1 MPDFDVIV
9 IGAGPAGE
17 VLAGRTAAAGLST
30 AIVEERLV
38 GGECGFYACMPS
50 KALLHP
56 GEILDEVRRVPG
68 AREAA
73 DGQLAVQAVLDNRDS
88 IISGLDDSAQ
98 VPWLEDNGISL
109 YRGHGRVAG
118 DKRVLVGDEELLA
131 KVAVVIAIGSQPT
144 LPDVEGLSQA
154 RPWTNREAT
163 TSKVVPGRLLIV
175 GGGVVGAE
183 MAQAYTSL
191 GAKVTLLA
199 RGTQL
204 LAKEE
209 PWAAEQVA
217 ARLREQGAEIVAEAE
232 IAKVERAGDAGEVTV
247 QLHDGRSF
255 AGDELL
261 VAVGR
266 HIDSD
271 KLGLDTIGLRPGE
284 HGYLAVDEH
293 LQVPGHDW
301 LWVVGDANGRALLTH
316 MAKHQ
321 ARVAADRIAG
331 KSDAA
336 LWEVA
341 DGAGAPRV
349 TFTEPQVAAVGLT
362 EQAARDRG
370 IDVQIVSAGT
380 SANAGGTFWG
390 AKSQGTSQLVID
402 RRRRIVVGATF
413 TGSEVQDMLQ
423 AATFAVV
430 GELTLEQLWHGIAP
444 FPTRSEVWL
453 NLLDATGL
461 GRGCQR

>member
-9 IGAGPAGE
+9 IGAGPDGE
-17 VLAGRTAAAGLST
+17 VLAGRTAAAGLSS

-38 GGECGFYACMPS
+38 GGGCGFYACMPS

-73 DGQLAVQAVLDNRDS
+73 GGQLAVQAVFDHRDS
-88 IISGLDDSAQ
+88 IISDLDDSNQ
-98 VPWLEDNGISL
+98 VPWLKDNDISV
-109 YRGHGRVAG
+109 YRGHGRIAG
-118 DKRVLVGDEELLA
+118 EKRVAVGDNTLVA
-131 KVAVVIAIGSQPT
+131 KLAVVIAIGSEPT

-154 RPWTNREAT
+154 NPWTNREAT

-199 RGTQL
+199 RGAQL
-204 LAKEE
+204 LDKEE
-209 PWAAEQVA
+209 PWAAEQVT
-217 ARLREQGAEIVAEAE
+217 ARLREQGAEIVPNVEV
-232 IAKVERAGDAGEVTV
+232 AKVKRPSGGEVTV

-255 AGDELL
+255 TGDELL
-261 VAVGR
+261 IAVGR
-266 HIDSD
+266 YIDSD
-271 KLGLDTIGLRPGE
+271 KLGLDTIGLQPGK
-284 HGYLAVDEH
+284 HGYLPVDEH
-293 LQVPGHDW
+293 LRVPGHDW

-321 ARVAADRIAG
+321 ARVTADRICG

-336 LWEVA
+336 LWDRG

-349 TFTEPQVAAVGLT
+349 TFTQPQVAAVGLT
-362 EQAARDRG
+362 QQTAHDAG
-370 IDVQIVSAGT
+370 IDVQIVSVGT
-380 SANAGGTFWG
+380 SANAGGSFWG
-390 AKSQGTSQLVID
+390 AGAEGTSQLVID
-402 RRRRIVVGATF
+402 KHRRIVVGATF

-430 GELTLEQLWHGIAP
+430 GELTLEQLRHGIAP

-453 NLLDATGL
+453 NLLEAAGL
-461 GRGCQR
+461 

>member
-1 MPDFDVIV
+1 MPEFDVVV

-17 VLAGRTAAAGLST
+17 VLAGRTAGAGLST
-30 AIVEERLV
+30 AIVEARLV
-38 GGECGFYACMPS
+38 GGECAYYACMPS

-56 GEILDEVRRVPG
+56 GQILDEVGRVPG

-73 DGQLAVQAVLDNRDS
+73 GGRLAVQAVLDNRDA
-88 IISGLDDSAQ
+88 IISDLDDASQ
-98 VPWLEDNGISL
+98 VPWLEDNGIAL
-109 YRGHGRVAG
+109 FRGRGRVAG
-118 DKRVLVGDEELLA
+118 ERRVVVGDVELRA
-131 KVAVVIAIGSQPT
+131 KVAVVIAVGSNPT
-144 LPDVEGLSQA
+144 LPAIDGLSEA
-154 RPWTNREAT
+154 NPWTNREAT

-183 MAQAYTSL
+183 MAQAYISL
-191 GAKVTLLA
+191 GAEVTVIH

-204 LAKEE
+204 LGKEE

-217 ARLREQGAEIVAEAE
+217 ARLREQGAEVLLEAE
-232 IAKVERAGDAGEVTV
+232 VMNVDRPGGTGDVTV
-247 QLHDGRSF
+247 HLQDGRSF
-255 AGDELL
+255 TGDELL
-261 VAVGR
+261 VAAGR

-271 KLGLDTIGLRPGE
+271 QLGLDTIGVKPGRR
-284 HGYLAVDEH
+284 GYLAVDGH
-293 LQVPGHDW
+293 LRVPGHDW
-301 LWVVGDANGRALLTH
+301 LWVIGDANGRALLTH

-321 ARVAADRIAG
+321 ARVVADRITG

-336 LWEVA
+336 LWDRA

-362 EQAARDRG
+362 AQTARDAG
-370 IDVQIVSAGT
+370 IDVQIVSVGT

-390 AKSQGTSQLVID
+390 AGSAGTSQLVID
-402 RRRRIVVGATF
+402 KHRQVVVGATF
-413 TGSEVQDMLQ
+413 TGSEVQDLLQ

-453 NLLDATGL
+453 HLLEAAGL
-461 GRGCQR
+461 

>member
-1 MPDFDVIV
+1 MPEFDIIV

-56 GEILDEVRRVPG
+56 GEILDETRRVPG

-73 DGQLAVQAVLDNRDS
+73 GGQLAVQAVLDHRDS
-88 IISGLDDSAQ
+88 IISNLDDSNQ
-98 VPWLEDNGISL
+98 VPWLKDNDISL
-109 YRGHGRVAG
+109 YRGHGRIAG
-118 DKRVLVGDEELLA
+118 EKRVAVGDNTLA
-131 KVAVVIAIGSQPT
+131 AKLAVVIAMGSQPT
-144 LPDVEGLSQA
+144 LPEIEGLSQA
-154 RPWTNREAT
+154 NPWTNREAT
-163 TSKVVPGRLLIV
+163 TSKTVPGRLLII

-209 PWAAEQVA
+209 PWAAEQVT
-217 ARLREQGAEIVAEAE
+217 ARLREQGAEIVPNVEV
-232 IAKVERAGDAGEVTV
+232 AKVKRPCGGGEVTV

-255 AGDELL
+255 IGDELL
-261 VAVGR
+261 IAIGR

-271 KLGLDTIGLRPGE
+271 KLGLDTIGLQPGR
-284 HGYLAVDEH
+284 HGYLPVDEH
-293 LQVPGHDW
+293 LRVPGHDW

-321 ARVAADRIAG
+321 ARVTADRICG
-331 KSDAA
+331 NSDAA
-336 LWEVA
+336 LWDRG

-349 TFTEPQVAAVGLT
+349 TFTQPQVAAVGLT
-362 EQAARDRG
+362 EQAAHDAG
-370 IDVQIVSAGT
+370 IDVQIVSVGT
-380 SANAGGTFWG
+380 SANAGGSFWG
-390 AKSQGTSQLVID
+390 AGADGTSQLVID
-402 RRRRIVVGATF
+402 KRRRIVVGATF

-430 GELTLEQLWHGIAP
+430 GELTLEQLRHGIAP
-444 FPTRSEVWL
+444 FPTRSEIWL
-453 NLLDATGL
+453 NLLEAAGL
-461 GRGCQR
+461 

>member
-1 MPDFDVIV
+1 
-9 IGAGPAGE
+9 
-17 VLAGRTAAAGLST
+17 
-30 AIVEERLV
+30 VEERLV
-38 GGECGFYACMPS
+38 GGECDFYACMPS
-50 KALLHP
+50 KALLNP

-118 DKRVLVGDEELLA
+118 DKRVVVGDEELRA

-232 IAKVERAGDAGEVTV
+232 IAKVEPAGGAGEVTV
-247 QLHDGRSF
+247 QLQDGRSF

-266 HIDSD
+266 HIDSGQ
-271 KLGLDTIGLRPGE
+271 LGLDTIGLRPGA

-321 ARVAADRIAG
+321 ARVAAGSRASPTPRSG
-331 KSDAA
+331 RSPTA
-336 LWEVA
+336 L
-341 DGAGAPRV
+341 
-349 TFTEPQVAAVGLT
+349 
-362 EQAARDRG
+362 ARR
-370 IDVQIVSAGT
+370 
-380 SANAGGTFWG
+380 
-390 AKSQGTSQLVID
+390 
-402 RRRRIVVGATF
+402 
-413 TGSEVQDMLQ
+413 E
-423 AATFAVV
+423 
-430 GELTLEQLWHGIAP
+430 
-444 FPTRSEVWL
+444 
-453 NLLDATGL
+453 
-461 GRGCQR
+461 

>member
-1 MPDFDVIV
+1 VPDFDVIV

-17 VLAGRTAAAGLST
+17 VLAVRTAAGGLST
-30 AIVEERLV
+30 AIVEKRLV

-56 GEILDEVRRVPG
+56 GEVLDEIRHVAG

-73 DGQLAVQAVLDNRDS
+73 GGQLAAPAVLDNRDS
-88 IISGLDDSAQ
+88 IISDLDDSSQ
-98 VPWLEDNGISL
+98 VSWLEDNDISL
-109 YRGHGRVAG
+109 FRGHGRIAG
-118 DKRVLVGDEELLA
+118 EKRVVVGDEELLA
-131 KVAVVIAIGSQPT
+131 RIAVVIAIGSEPT
-144 LPDVEGLSQA
+144 LPDVEGLSHA
-154 RPWTNREAT
+154 NPWTNREAT
-163 TSKVVPGRLLIV
+163 TSKIVPGRLLII

-191 GAKVTLLA
+191 GAKVTVFQ

-217 ARLREQGAEIVAEAE
+217 ARLREQGTEIVSNAEV
-232 IAKVERAGDAGEVTV
+232 AKVERRGGTGDVTV
-247 QLHDGRSF
+247 RLQDGRSF
-255 AGDELL
+255 TGDELL
-261 VAVGR
+261 VAAGR

-271 KLGLDTIGLRPGE
+271 GLGLDTIGIEPGR

-301 LWVVGDANGRALLTH
+301 LWVLGDANGRALLTH

-321 ARVAADRIAG
+321 ARVAADRITG
-331 KSDAA
+331 KSNAA
-336 LWEVA
+336 LWDRA

-362 EQAARDRG
+362 EQTARDAG
-370 IDVQIVSAGT
+370 IDVQIVSVGT

-390 AKSQGTSQLVID
+390 AESEGNSQLVID
-402 RRRRIVVGATF
+402 KHRRVVVGATF
-413 TGSEVQDMLQ
+413 TGSGVQDMLQ

-453 NLLDATGL
+453 NLLETTGL
-461 GRGCQR
+461 

>member
-17 VLAGRTAAAGLST
+17 VLAGRTATAGLST
-30 AIVEERLV
+30 AIVEKRLI

-56 GEILDEVRRVPG
+56 GEILDEARRVPG
-68 AREAA
+68 VREATV
-73 DGQLAVQAVLDNRDS
+73 GQLAVQAVLDHRDA
-88 IISGLDDSAQ
+88 IISDLDDSAQ
-98 VPWLEDNGISL
+98 LPWLDDNDISL
-109 YRGHGRVAG
+109 YRGHGHIAGKQRVVVG
-118 DKRVLVGDEELLA
+118 NDELVA
-131 KVAVVIAIGSQPT
+131 KVAVVIAIGSEPT
-144 LPDVEGLSQA
+144 LPTVEGLSQA
-154 RPWTNREAT
+154 NPWTNRQAT
-163 TSKVVPGRLLIV
+163 TSKVVPRRLLIL

-191 GAKVTLLA
+191 GAKVTLLE

-209 PWAAEQVA
+209 PWAAEQVT
-217 ARLREQGAEIVAEAE
+217 ARLREQGAEIVANVQVT
-232 IAKVERAGDAGEVTV
+232 KVDRSGGAGEVTV
-247 QLHDGRSF
+247 ALHDGRSF
-255 AGDELL
+255 TGDELL

-271 KLGLDTIGLRPGE
+271 QLGLDTIGVEAGE
-284 HGYLAVDEH
+284 HGYLPVDEH
-293 LQVPGHDW
+293 LRVPGHDW

-321 ARVAADRIAG
+321 ARVTADRICG
-331 KSDAA
+331 NSEAA
-336 LWEVA
+336 LWDRG

-349 TFTEPQVAAVGLT
+349 TFTDPQVAAVGLT
-362 EQAARDRG
+362 QQTAHDAG
-370 IDVQIVSAGT
+370 IDVQIVSVGT
-380 SANAGGTFWG
+380 SANAGGSFWG
-390 AKSQGTSQLVID
+390 AGAEGTSQLVID
-402 RRRRIVVGATF
+402 KHRQIVVGATF

-430 GELTLEQLWHGIAP
+430 GELTLEQLRHGIAP
-444 FPTRSEVWL
+444 FPTRSEIWL
-453 NLLDATGL
+453 NLLEAAGP
-461 GRGCQR
+461 

>member
-1 MPDFDVIV
+1 VPDFDVIV

-17 VLAGRTAAAGLST
+17 VLAGRTAAGGLST
-30 AIVEERLV
+30 AIVEKRLV

-56 GEILDEVRRVPG
+56 GEVLDEIRHVAG

-73 DGQLAVQAVLDNRDS
+73 GGQLAVQAVLDNRDS
-88 IISGLDDSAQ
+88 IISDLDDPGQ
-98 VPWLEDNGISL
+98 VSWLEDNDISL
-109 YRGHGRVAG
+109 FRGHGRIAG
-118 DKRVLVGDEELLA
+118 EKRVVVGDEELLA
-131 KVAVVIAIGSQPT
+131 RIAVVIAIGSEPT
-144 LPDVEGLSQA
+144 LPDVEGLSHA
-154 RPWTNREAT
+154 NPWTNREAT
-163 TSKVVPGRLLIV
+163 TSKIVPGRLLII

-191 GAKVTLLA
+191 GAKVTVFQ

-217 ARLREQGAEIVAEAE
+217 ARLREQGTEIVSNAEV
-232 IAKVERAGDAGEVTV
+232 AKVERPGGTGDVTV
-247 QLHDGRSF
+247 RLQDGRSF
-255 AGDELL
+255 TGDELL
-261 VAVGR
+261 VAAGR

-271 KLGLDTIGLRPGE
+271 GLGLDTIGIEPGR

-301 LWVVGDANGRALLTH
+301 LWVLGDANGRALLTH

-321 ARVAADRIAG
+321 ARVAADRITG
-331 KSDAA
+331 KSNAA
-336 LWEVA
+336 LWDRA

-362 EQAARDRG
+362 EQTARDAG
-370 IDVQIVSAGT
+370 IDVQIVSVGT

-390 AKSQGTSQLVID
+390 AESEGNSQLVID
-402 RRRRIVVGATF
+402 KHRRVVVGATF
-413 TGSEVQDMLQ
+413 TGSGVQDMLQ

-453 NLLDATGL
+453 NLLETTGL
-461 GRGCQR
+461 

>member
-56 GEILDEVRRVPG
+56 GEILDETRRVPG

-73 DGQLAVQAVLDNRDS
+73 TDQLAIQAVLDHRDS
-88 IISGLDDSAQ
+88 IISNLDDSNQ
-98 VPWLEDNGISL
+98 VRWLEDNDISL
-109 YRGHGRVAG
+109 YRGHGRIAG
-118 DKRVLVGDEELLA
+118 EKRVAVGDEELLA
-131 KVAVVIAIGSQPT
+131 TVAVVIAIGSQPT
-144 LPDVEGLSQA
+144 LPEIEGLLKA
-154 RPWTNREAT
+154 NPWTNREAT

-191 GAKVTLLA
+191 GAKVTLLEG
-199 RGTQL
+199 GTRL

-217 ARLREQGAEIVAEAE
+217 ARLREQGVEIVAQAE
-232 IAKVERAGDAGEVTV
+232 IAKVERSGGTGEVTL
-247 QLHDGRSF
+247 QLQDGRSF
-255 AGDELL
+255 TGDELL
-261 VAVGR
+261 VAIGR
-266 HIDSD
+266 HIDTEQ
-271 KLGLDTIGLRPGE
+271 LGLDTIGLQPGK

-293 LQVPGHDW
+293 LRVPGHDW

-321 ARVAADRIAG
+321 ARVAADQITG
-331 KSDAA
+331 KYDAA

-362 EQAARDRG
+362 EQTARDRG
-370 IDVQIVSAGT
+370 IDVQTVSVGT
-380 SANAGGTFWG
+380 SANAGGSFWG
-390 AKSQGTSQLVID
+390 AGAEGTSQLVID
-402 RRRRIVVGATF
+402 RRRRVVVGATF
-413 TGSEVQDMLQ
+413 TGSEVQDMLH

-430 GELTLEQLWHGIAP
+430 GELTLEQLRHGIAL
-444 FPTRSEVWL
+444 FPTRSEIWL
-453 NLLDATGL
+453 NLLEAAG
-461 GRGCQR
+461 

>member
-1 MPDFDVIV
+1 
-9 IGAGPAGE
+9 
-17 VLAGRTAAAGLST
+17 
-30 AIVEERLV
+30 
-38 GGECGFYACMPS
+38 MPS

-56 GEILDEVRRVPG
+56 GEILDEIRHVPG

-73 DGQLAVQAVLDNRDS
+73 DGRLAVQAVLDNRDS
-88 IISGLDDSAQ
+88 IISDLDDSSQ
-98 VPWLEDNGISL
+98 VSWLEDNDISL
-109 YRGHGRVAG
+109 FRGHGRIAG
-118 DKRVLVGDEELLA
+118 EKRVVVGDEELLA
-131 KVAVVIAIGSQPT
+131 RIAVVIAIGSEPT
-144 LPDVEGLSQA
+144 LPDVEGLSHA
-154 RPWTNREAT
+154 NPWTNREAT
-163 TSKVVPGRLLIV
+163 TSKIVPGRLLII

-191 GAKVTLLA
+191 GAKVTVFQ

-217 ARLREQGAEIVAEAE
+217 ARLREQGTEIVSNAEV
-232 IAKVERAGDAGEVTV
+232 AKVERRGGTGDVTV
-247 QLHDGRSF
+247 RLQDGRSF
-255 AGDELL
+255 TGDELL
-261 VAVGR
+261 VAAGR

-271 KLGLDTIGLRPGE
+271 GLGLDTIGIEPGR

-301 LWVVGDANGRALLTH
+301 LWVLGDANGRALLTH

-321 ARVAADRIAG
+321 ARVAADRITG
-331 KSDAA
+331 KSNAA
-336 LWEVA
+336 LWDRA

-362 EQAARDRG
+362 EQTARDAG
-370 IDVQIVSAGT
+370 IDVQIVSVGT

-390 AKSQGTSQLVID
+390 AESEGNSQLVID
-402 RRRRIVVGATF
+402 KHRRVVVGATF
-413 TGSEVQDMLQ
+413 TGSGVQDMLQ

-453 NLLDATGL
+453 NLLETTGL
-461 GRGCQR
+461 

>member
-9 IGAGPAGE
+9 IGGGPAGE
-17 VLAGRTAAAGLST
+17 VLAGRTAAAGLPT
-30 AIVEERLV
+30 AIVERRLV

-56 GEILDEVRRVPG
+56 AEVLDEIRHVAG

-73 DGQLAVQAVLDNRDS
+73 GGQLAVQAVLDNRDS
-88 IISGLDDSAQ
+88 IISDLDDSSQ
-98 VPWLEDNGISL
+98 VSWLEDNDISL
-109 YRGHGRVAG
+109 FRGHGRIAG
-118 DKRVLVGDEELLA
+118 EKRVVVGDEELLA
-131 KVAVVIAIGSQPT
+131 RIAVVIAIGSEPT
-144 LPDVEGLSQA
+144 LPDVEGLSHA
-154 RPWTNREAT
+154 NPWTNREAT
-163 TSKVVPGRLLIV
+163 TSKIVPGRLLII

-191 GAKVTLLA
+191 GAKVTVFQ

-217 ARLREQGAEIVAEAE
+217 ARLREQGTEIVSNAEV
-232 IAKVERAGDAGEVTV
+232 AKVERRGGTGDVTV
-247 QLHDGRSF
+247 RLQDGRSF
-255 AGDELL
+255 TGDELL
-261 VAVGR
+261 VAAGR

-271 KLGLDTIGLRPGE
+271 GLGLDTIGIEPGR

-301 LWVVGDANGRALLTH
+301 LWVLGDANGRALLTH

-321 ARVAADRIAG
+321 ARVAADRITG
-331 KSDAA
+331 KSNAA
-336 LWEVA
+336 LWDRA
-341 DGAGAPRV
+341 AGASAPRV
-349 TFTEPQVAAVGLT
+349 TFTEPQVAVGLT
-362 EQAARDRG
+362 EQTARDAG
-370 IDVQIVSAGT
+370 IDVQIVSVGT

-390 AKSQGTSQLVID
+390 AESEGDSQLVID
-402 RRRRIVVGATF
+402 KHRRVVVGATF
-413 TGSEVQDMLQ
+413 TGSGVQDMLQ

-453 NLLDATGL
+453 NLLETTGL
-461 GRGCQR
+461 

>member
-1 MPDFDVIV
+1 MSDFDVIV

-17 VLAGRTAAAGLST
+17 VLAGRTATAGLST

-56 GEILDEVRRVPG
+56 GEALDETRRVPG
-68 AREAA
+68 AREAT
-73 DGQLAVQAVLDNRDS
+73 DGRLDVQAVLDNRDS
-88 IISGLDDSAQ
+88 IISDLDDSNQ
-98 VPWLEDNGISL
+98 VPWLDDNNIAL
-109 YRGHGRVAG
+109 YRGHGRIASE
-118 DKRVLVGDEELLA
+118 KRVTVGDNMLVA
-131 KVAVVIAIGSQPT
+131 KIAVVIAIGSQPT
-144 LPDVEGLSQA
+144 LPDIEGLSEA
-154 RPWTNREAT
+154 DPWTNREAT

-191 GAKVTLLA
+191 GAKVIILH
-199 RGTQL
+199 RGAQL

-217 ARLREQGAEIVAEAE
+217 ARLREQGAEIVPNVEV
-232 IAKVERAGDAGEVTV
+232 AKVKRPGGGEVTV

-255 AGDELL
+255 TGDELL
-261 VAVGR
+261 IAVGR

-271 KLGLDTIGLRPGE
+271 QLGLDTIGVQPGR
-284 HGYLAVDEH
+284 HGYLTVDEH
-293 LQVPGHDW
+293 LRVPGHDW

-321 ARVAADRIAG
+321 ARVTADWICG

-336 LWEVA
+336 LWDRG

-349 TFTEPQVAAVGLT
+349 TFTQPQVAAVGLT
-362 EQAARDRG
+362 QQMAQDAG
-370 IDVQIVSAGT
+370 VDVQIVSVGT
-380 SANAGGTFWG
+380 SANAGGSFWG
-390 AKSQGTSQLVID
+390 AGAAGTCQLVID
-402 RRRRIVVGATF
+402 KQRRIVVGATF

-430 GELTLEQLWHGIAP
+430 GELTLEQLRHGIAP
-444 FPTRSEVWL
+444 FPTRSEIWL
-453 NLLDATGL
+453 NLLEAAG
-461 GRGCQR
+461 

>member
-1 MPDFDVIV
+1 VPDFDVIV

-17 VLAGRTAAAGLST
+17 VLAGRTAAGGLST
-30 AIVEERLV
+30 AIVEKRLV

-56 GEILDEVRRVPG
+56 GEVLDEIRHVAG

-73 DGQLAVQAVLDNRDS
+73 GGQLAVQAVLDNRDS
-88 IISGLDDSAQ
+88 IISDLDDSSQ
-98 VPWLEDNGISL
+98 VSWLEDNDISL
-109 YRGHGRVAG
+109 FRGHGRIAG
-118 DKRVLVGDEELLA
+118 EKRVVVGDEELLA
-131 KVAVVIAIGSQPT
+131 RIAVVIAIGSEPT
-144 LPDVEGLSQA
+144 LPDVEGLSHA
-154 RPWTNREAT
+154 NPWTNREAT
-163 TSKVVPGRLLIV
+163 TSKIVPGRLLII

-191 GAKVTLLA
+191 GAKVTVFQ

-217 ARLREQGAEIVAEAE
+217 ARLREQGTEIVSNAEV
-232 IAKVERAGDAGEVTV
+232 AKVERRGGTGDVTV
-247 QLHDGRSF
+247 RLQDGRSF
-255 AGDELL
+255 TGDELL
-261 VAVGR
+261 VAAGR

-271 KLGLDTIGLRPGE
+271 GLGLETIGIEPGR

-301 LWVVGDANGRALLTH
+301 LWVLGDANGRALLTH

-321 ARVAADRIAG
+321 ARVAADRITG
-331 KSDAA
+331 KSNAA
-336 LWEVA
+336 LWDRA
-341 DGAGAPRV
+341 DGAGAPGV

-362 EQAARDRG
+362 EQTVRDAG
-370 IDVQIVSAGT
+370 IDVQIVSVGT

-390 AKSQGTSQLVID
+390 AESEGNSQLVID
-402 RRRRIVVGATF
+402 KHRRVIVGATF
-413 TGSEVQDMLQ
+413 TGSGVQDMLQ

-453 NLLDATGL
+453 NLLETTGL
-461 GRGCQR
+461 

>member
-1 MPDFDVIV
+1 M
-9 IGAGPAGE
+9 
-17 VLAGRTAAAGLST
+17 
-30 AIVEERLV
+30 
-38 GGECGFYACMPS
+38 
-50 KALLHP
+50 
-56 GEILDEVRRVPG
+56 
-68 AREAA
+68 
-73 DGQLAVQAVLDNRDS
+73 
-88 IISGLDDSAQ
+88 
-98 VPWLEDNGISL
+98 
-109 YRGHGRVAG
+109 
-118 DKRVLVGDEELLA
+118 A
-131 KVAVVIAIGSQPT
+131 KLAVVIAIGSEPT

-154 RPWTNREAT
+154 NPWTNREAT

-209 PWAAEQVA
+209 PWAAEQVT
-217 ARLREQGAEIVAEAE
+217 ARLREQGAEIVPNVEV
-232 IAKVERAGDAGEVTV
+232 AKVKRPSGGGEVTV
-247 QLHDGRSF
+247 QLQDGRSF
-255 AGDELL
+255 TGDELL
-261 VAVGR
+261 IAVGR

-271 KLGLDTIGLRPGE
+271 QLGLDTIGLQPGK
-284 HGYLAVDEH
+284 HGYLPVDEH

-321 ARVAADRIAG
+321 ARVTADRICG
-331 KSDAA
+331 NSDAA
-336 LWEVA
+336 LWDRG

-349 TFTEPQVAAVGLT
+349 TFTQPQVAAVGLT
-362 EQAARDRG
+362 QQTAHDAG
-370 IDVQIVSAGT
+370 IDVQIVSVGT
-380 SANAGGTFWG
+380 SANAGGSFWG
-390 AKSQGTSQLVID
+390 AGAEGTSQLVID
-402 RRRRIVVGATF
+402 KHRRIVVGATF

-430 GELTLEQLWHGIAP
+430 GELTLEQLRHGIAP

-453 NLLDATGL
+453 NLLEAAGL
-461 GRGCQR
+461 

>member
-1 MPDFDVIV
+1 V
-9 IGAGPAGE
+9 PALELIATGTVPSGE
-17 VLAGRTAAAGLST
+17 VLAGRTAAGGLST
-30 AIVEERLV
+30 AIVEKRLV

-56 GEILDEVRRVPG
+56 GEVLDEIRHVAG

-73 DGQLAVQAVLDNRDS
+73 GGQLAVQAVLDNRDS
-88 IISGLDDSAQ
+88 IISDLDDSSQ
-98 VPWLEDNGISL
+98 VSWLEDNDISL
-109 YRGHGRVAG
+109 FRGHGRIAG
-118 DKRVLVGDEELLA
+118 EKRVVVGDEELLA
-131 KVAVVIAIGSQPT
+131 RIAVVIAIGSEPT
-144 LPDVEGLSQA
+144 LPDVEGLSHA
-154 RPWTNREAT
+154 NPWTNREAT
-163 TSKVVPGRLLIV
+163 TSKIVPGRLLII

-191 GAKVTLLA
+191 GAKVTVFQ

-217 ARLREQGAEIVAEAE
+217 ARLREQGTEIVSNAEV
-232 IAKVERAGDAGEVTV
+232 AKVERRGGTGDVTV
-247 QLHDGRSF
+247 RLQDGRSF
-255 AGDELL
+255 TGDELL
-261 VAVGR
+261 VAAGR

-271 KLGLDTIGLRPGE
+271 GLGLDTIGIEPGR

-301 LWVVGDANGRALLTH
+301 LWVLGDANGRALLTH

-321 ARVAADRIAG
+321 ARVAADRITG
-331 KSDAA
+331 KSNAA
-336 LWEVA
+336 LWDRA

-362 EQAARDRG
+362 EQTARDAG
-370 IDVQIVSAGT
+370 IDVQIVSVGT

-390 AKSQGTSQLVID
+390 AESEGNSQLVID
-402 RRRRIVVGATF
+402 KHRRVVVGATF
-413 TGSEVQDMLQ
+413 TGSGVQDMLQ

-453 NLLDATGL
+453 NLLETTGL
-461 GRGCQR
+461 

>member
-56 GEILDEVRRVPG
+56 GEILDETRRVPG
-68 AREAA
+68 AREATVS
-73 DGQLAVQAVLDNRDS
+73 QLAVQAVLDHRDS
-88 IISGLDDSAQ
+88 IISNLDDSNQ
-98 VPWLEDNGISL
+98 VPWLRDNDISL
-109 YRGHGRVAG
+109 YRGHGRIAG
-118 DKRVLVGDEELLA
+118 EKRVAVGDNTLVA
-131 KVAVVIAIGSQPT
+131 KLAVVIAIGSEPT
-144 LPDVEGLSQA
+144 LPDVEGLAQA
-154 RPWTNREAT
+154 NPWTNREAT

-183 MAQAYTSL
+183 MAQAFTSL

-204 LAKEE
+204 LDKEE
-209 PWAAEQVA
+209 PWAAEQVT
-217 ARLREQGAEIVAEAE
+217 ARLREQGAEIVPNVEVAEV
-232 IAKVERAGDAGEVTV
+232 KRPGGGEVTV

-255 AGDELL
+255 TGDELL
-261 VAVGR
+261 IAVGR
-266 HIDSD
+266 YIDSD
-271 KLGLDTIGLRPGE
+271 KLGLDTIGLQPGK
-284 HGYLAVDEH
+284 HGYLPVDEH
-293 LQVPGHDW
+293 LRVPGHDW

-321 ARVAADRIAG
+321 ARVTADRIRG

-336 LWEVA
+336 LWDRG

-349 TFTEPQVAAVGLT
+349 TFTQPQVAAVGLT
-362 EQAARDRG
+362 QQTAHDAG
-370 IDVQIVSAGT
+370 IDVQIVSVGT
-380 SANAGGTFWG
+380 SANAGGSFWG
-390 AKSQGTSQLVID
+390 AGAEGTSQLVID
-402 RRRRIVVGATF
+402 KHRRIVVGATF

-430 GELTLEQLWHGIAP
+430 GELTLEQLRHGIAP
-444 FPTRSEVWL
+444 FPTRSEEWL
-453 NLLDATGL
+453 NLLEAVGL
-461 GRGCQR
+461 

>member
-1 MPDFDVIV
+1 MSEFDVIV

-56 GEILDEVRRVPG
+56 GEVLDEVRHVAG
-68 AREAA
+68 AREAT
-73 DGQLAVQAVLDNRDS
+73 DGRLAVQAVLDNRDAV
-88 IISGLDDSAQ
+88 ISDLDDSAQ

-109 YRGHGRVAG
+109 YRGHGRIAG
-118 DKRVLVGDEELLA
+118 EKRVVVDGEELLA
-131 KVAVVIAIGSQPT
+131 KVAVVIAIGSEPT
-144 LPDVEGLSQA
+144 LPGVEGLSEA
-154 RPWTNREAT
+154 DPWTNREAT
-163 TSKVVPGRLLIV
+163 TSKVVPGRLLIL

-191 GAKVTLLA
+191 GAKVTVLEH
-199 RGTQL
+199 GTQL

-217 ARLREQGAEIVAEAE
+217 ARLREQGAEILLKAHVT
-232 IAKVERAGDAGEVTV
+232 KVDRPGGTGEVTV

-255 AGDELL
+255 TADELL
-261 VAVGR
+261 VASGR

-271 KLGLDTIGLRPGE
+271 NLGLDTIGLTPGKR
-284 HGYLAVDEH
+284 GYLAVDEH

-301 LWVVGDANGRALLTH
+301 LWIVGDANGRALLTH

-321 ARVAADRIAG
+321 ARVTADRIIG

-336 LWEVA
+336 LWDRA

-362 EQAARDRG
+362 AQTARDAG
-370 IDVQIVSAGT
+370 IDVQIVSVGT

-390 AKSQGTSQLVID
+390 AGTEGISQLVID
-402 RRRRIVVGATF
+402 KRRRIVVGATF

-453 NLLDATGL
+453 HLLEATGL
-461 GRGCQR
+461 

>member
-56 GEILDEVRRVPG
+56 GEILDETRRVPG
-68 AREAA
+68 AREATVS
-73 DGQLAVQAVLDNRDS
+73 QLAVQAVLDHRDS
-88 IISGLDDSAQ
+88 IISNLDDSNQ
-98 VPWLEDNGISL
+98 VPWLKDNDISL
-109 YRGHGRVAG
+109 YRGHGRIAG
-118 DKRVLVGDEELLA
+118 EKRVAVGDNTLVA
-131 KVAVVIAIGSQPT
+131 KLAVVIAIGSEPT

-154 RPWTNREAT
+154 NPWTNREAT

-183 MAQAYTSL
+183 MAQAFTSL

-204 LAKEE
+204 LDKEE
-209 PWAAEQVA
+209 PWAAEQVT
-217 ARLREQGAEIVAEAE
+217 ARLREQGAEIVPNVEVAEV
-232 IAKVERAGDAGEVTV
+232 KRPGGGEVTV

-255 AGDELL
+255 TGDELL
-261 VAVGR
+261 IAVGR

-271 KLGLDTIGLRPGE
+271 QLGLDTIGLQPGK
-284 HGYLAVDEH
+284 HGYLPVDEH
-293 LQVPGHDW
+293 LRVPGHDW

-321 ARVAADRIAG
+321 ARVTADRICG

-336 LWEVA
+336 LWDRG

-349 TFTEPQVAAVGLT
+349 TFTQPQVAAVGLT
-362 EQAARDRG
+362 QQTAHDAG
-370 IDVQIVSAGT
+370 IDVQIVSVGT
-380 SANAGGTFWG
+380 SANAGGSFWG
-390 AKSQGTSQLVID
+390 AGAEGTSQLVID
-402 RRRRIVVGATF
+402 KHRRIVVGATF

-430 GELTLEQLWHGIAP
+430 GELTLEQLRHGIAP

-453 NLLDATGL
+453 NLLEAVGL
-461 GRGCQR
+461 

>member
-1 MPDFDVIV
+1 MSDFDVIV

-56 GEILDEVRRVPG
+56 GEVLDEIRHVPG

-73 DGQLAVQAVLDNRDS
+73 RGQLAVQAVLENRDS
-88 IISGLDDSAQ
+88 IISDLDDSSQ
-98 VPWLEDNGISL
+98 VPWLEEHDISL
-109 YRGHGRVAG
+109 YRGRGRIAG
-118 DKRVLVGDEELLA
+118 EMRVRVGDEEISA
-131 KVAVVIAIGSQPT
+131 TVAVVIAIGSEPT
-144 LPDVEGLSQA
+144 LPDVEGLSHA
-154 RPWTNREAT
+154 NPWTNREAT
-163 TSKVVPGRLLIV
+163 TSEIVPGRLLII

-191 GAKVTLLA
+191 GAKVTVFQ

-217 ARLREQGAEIVAEAE
+217 ARLREQGAEIVSDAEV
-232 IAKVERAGDAGEVTV
+232 AKVERAGGTGDVTV
-247 QLHDGRSF
+247 RLQDGRSF
-255 AGDELL
+255 TGDELL
-261 VAVGR
+261 VAAGR
-266 HIDSD
+266 HIDVD
-271 KLGLDTIGLRPGE
+271 GLGLDTIGIEPGR

-321 ARVAADRIAG
+321 ARVAADQITG
-331 KSDAA
+331 KSNAA
-336 LWEVA
+336 LWDRA
-341 DGAGAPRV
+341 DGTGAPRV

-362 EQAARDRG
+362 EQAAHDAG
-370 IDVQIVSAGT
+370 IDVQIVSVGT

-390 AKSQGTSQLVID
+390 ADSAGDSQLVID
-402 RRRRIVVGATF
+402 KHRRIVVGATF

-453 NLLDATGL
+453 NLLEATGL
-461 GRGCQR
+461 

>member
-38 GGECGFYACMPS
+38 GGECGFYACIPS

-68 AREAA
+68 AREAT
-73 DGQLAVQAVLDNRDS
+73 DGQLAVQAVLDHRDS
-88 IISGLDDSAQ
+88 LISDLDDSAQ
-98 VPWLEDNGISL
+98 LPWLRDNDISL
-109 YRGHGRVAG
+109 YRGHGRIAG
-118 DKRVLVGDEELLA
+118 KQRVVVGDEQLLA
-131 KVAVVIAIGSQPT
+131 KLAVVIAIGSEPT
-144 LPDVEGLSQA
+144 LPDIEGLSQA
-154 RPWTNREAT
+154 NPWTNREAT

-204 LAKEE
+204 LDKEE
-209 PWAAEQVA
+209 PWAAEQVT
-217 ARLREQGAEIVAEAE
+217 ARLREQGAEIVPNVEV
-232 IAKVERAGDAGEVTV
+232 AKVKRPSGGGEVTV
-247 QLHDGRSF
+247 QLQDGRSF
-255 AGDELL
+255 TGDELL
-261 VAVGR
+261 IAVGR

-271 KLGLDTIGLRPGE
+271 QLGLDTIGLQPGK
-284 HGYLAVDEH
+284 HGYLPVDEH

-321 ARVAADRIAG
+321 ARVTADRICG
-331 KSDAA
+331 NSDAA
-336 LWEVA
+336 LWDRG

-349 TFTEPQVAAVGLT
+349 TFTQPQVAAVGLT
-362 EQAARDRG
+362 QKTAHDAG
-370 IDVQIVSAGT
+370 IDVQIVSVGT
-380 SANAGGTFWG
+380 SANAGGSFWG
-390 AKSQGTSQLVID
+390 AGAEGTSQLVID
-402 RRRRIVVGATF
+402 KHRRIVVGATF

-430 GELTLEQLWHGIAP
+430 GELTLEQLRHGIAP

-453 NLLDATGL
+453 NLLEAVGL
-461 GRGCQR
+461 

>member
-1 MPDFDVIV
+1 MSDFDVIV

-56 GEILDEVRRVPG
+56 GEILDETRRVPG
-68 AREAA
+68 AREAT
-73 DGQLAVQAVLDNRDS
+73 DGRLDVQAVFDNRDS
-88 IISGLDDSAQ
+88 LISDLDDSTQ
-98 VPWLEDNGISL
+98 VPWLEDNDISL
-109 YRGHGRVAG
+109 YRGHGRIAG
-118 DKRVLVGDEELLA
+118 DRRVVVGDEELFA
-131 KVAVVIAIGSQPT
+131 RIAVVIAIGSEPT
-144 LPDVEGLSQA
+144 LPEIEGLSEA
-154 RPWTNREAT
+154 NPWTNREAT
-163 TSKVVPGRLLIV
+163 TSKVVPGRLLVI

-191 GAKVTLLA
+191 GAKVTVLE

-217 ARLREQGAEIVAEAE
+217 ARLREQGAEILLEVDVT
-232 IAKVERAGDAGEVTV
+232 KVDRPGGTGEVTV
-247 QLHDGRSF
+247 QLQDGRSF
-255 AGDELL
+255 TGDELL

-266 HIDSD
+266 YIDSD
-271 KLGLDTIGLRPGE
+271 KLGLDTIGLEPGR

-321 ARVAADRIAG
+321 ARVTADRICG
-331 KSDAA
+331 ESDAA
-336 LWEVA
+336 LWDRG

-362 EQAARDRG
+362 EQTAHDAG

-380 SANAGGTFWG
+380 SANAGGSFWG
-390 AKSQGTSQLVID
+390 AGAEGTSQLVID
-402 RRRRIVVGATF
+402 KRRRIVVGATF

-453 NLLDATGL
+453 NLLQATGL
-461 GRGCQR
+461 

>member
-56 GEILDEVRRVPG
+56 GEILDETRRVPG
-68 AREAA
+68 AREAT
-73 DGQLAVQAVLDNRDS
+73 DGQLAVQAVLDHRDS
-88 IISGLDDSAQ
+88 LISDLDDSNQ
-98 VPWLEDNGISL
+98 VPWLKDNDISL
-109 YRGHGRVAG
+109 YRGHGRIAG
-118 DKRVLVGDEELLA
+118 EKRVAVGDNTLVA
-131 KVAVVIAIGSQPT
+131 KLAVVIAIGSEPT
-144 LPDVEGLSQA
+144 LPDIEGLSQA
-154 RPWTNREAT
+154 NPWTNREAT

-204 LAKEE
+204 LDKEE
-209 PWAAEQVA
+209 PWAAEQVT
-217 ARLREQGAEIVAEAE
+217 ARLREQGAEIVPNVEV
-232 IAKVERAGDAGEVTV
+232 AKVKRPGGGGEVTV
-247 QLHDGRSF
+247 QLQDGRSF
-255 AGDELL
+255 TGDELL
-261 VAVGR
+261 IAVGR

-271 KLGLDTIGLRPGE
+271 QLGLDTIGLQPGK
-284 HGYLAVDEH
+284 HGYLPVDEH

-321 ARVAADRIAG
+321 ARVTADRICG

-336 LWEVA
+336 LWDRG

-349 TFTEPQVAAVGLT
+349 TFTQPQVAAVGLT
-362 EQAARDRG
+362 QQTAHDAG
-370 IDVQIVSAGT
+370 IDVQIVSVGT
-380 SANAGGTFWG
+380 SANAGGSFWG
-390 AKSQGTSQLVID
+390 AGAEGTSQLVID
-402 RRRRIVVGATF
+402 KHRRIVVGATF

-430 GELTLEQLWHGIAP
+430 GELTLEQLRHGIAP

-453 NLLDATGL
+453 NLLEAVGL
-461 GRGCQR
+461 

>member
-1 MPDFDVIV
+1 MPEFDVIV

-56 GEILDEVRRVPG
+56 GQALDEIRHVPG

-73 DGQLAVQAVLDNRDS
+73 GGQLAVQAVLDNRDS
-88 IISGLDDSAQ
+88 IISDLDDADQ
-98 VPWLEDNGISL
+98 LPWLEDNDISL
-109 YRGHGRVAG
+109 YRGHGHIAGQRRV
-118 DKRVLVGDEELLA
+118 VVGDDELCA
-131 KVAVVIAIGSQPT
+131 KIAVVIAIGSEPT
-144 LPDVEGLSQA
+144 LPEVPGLSQA
-154 RPWTNREAT
+154 NPWANREAT

-191 GAKVTLLA
+191 GTEVTVLE
-199 RGTQL
+199 RGAQL

-217 ARLREQGAEIVAEAE
+217 ARLREQGAEILLEAVVT
-232 IAKVERAGDAGEVTV
+232 KVDRPGGTGEVTV
-247 QLHDGRSF
+247 QLQDGRSF
-255 AGDELL
+255 TGDELL
-261 VAVGR
+261 VASGR

-271 KLGLDTIGLRPGE
+271 KLGLDTIGLKPGR

-293 LQVPGHDW
+293 LRIPGHDW
-301 LWVVGDANGRALLTH
+301 LWVIGDANGRALLTH

-321 ARVAADRIAG
+321 ARVTADRITG
-331 KSDAA
+331 KSNAA
-336 LWEVA
+336 LWDRA

-362 EQAARDRG
+362 AQTAHDAG
-370 IDVQIVSAGT
+370 IDVQIVSVGT

-390 AKSQGTSQLVID
+390 AGSEGTSQLVID
-402 RRRRIVVGATF
+402 KHRRIVVGATF

-453 NLLDATGL
+453 HLLEATGL
-461 GRGCQR
+461 

>member
-56 GEILDEVRRVPG
+56 GEILDETRRVPG
-68 AREAA
+68 AREATV
-73 DGQLAVQAVLDNRDS
+73 GQLAVQAVLDHRDS
-88 IISGLDDSAQ
+88 LISDLDDSNQ
-98 VPWLEDNGISL
+98 VPWLKDNDISL
-109 YRGHGRVAG
+109 YRGHGRIAGKQRVA
-118 DKRVLVGDEELLA
+118 VGDNTLVA
-131 KVAVVIAIGSQPT
+131 KLAVVIAIGSEPT
-144 LPDVEGLSQA
+144 LPDIEGLSQA
-154 RPWTNREAT
+154 NPWTNRQAT
-163 TSKVVPGRLLIV
+163 TSKIVPGRLLIV

-204 LAKEE
+204 LDKEE
-209 PWAAEQVA
+209 PWAAEQVT
-217 ARLREQGAEIVAEAE
+217 ARLREQGAEIVPNVEV
-232 IAKVERAGDAGEVTV
+232 AKVKRPGGGGEVTV
-247 QLHDGRSF
+247 QLQDGRSF
-255 AGDELL
+255 TGDELL
-261 VAVGR
+261 IAVGR

-271 KLGLDTIGLRPGE
+271 QLGLDTIGLQPGK
-284 HGYLAVDEH
+284 HGYLPVDEH
-293 LQVPGHDW
+293 LRVPGHDW

-321 ARVAADRIAG
+321 ARVTADRICG

-336 LWEVA
+336 LWDRG

-349 TFTEPQVAAVGLT
+349 TFTQPQVAAVGLT
-362 EQAARDRG
+362 QQAAHDAG
-370 IDVQIVSAGT
+370 IDVQIVSVGT
-380 SANAGGTFWG
+380 SANAGGSFWG
-390 AKSQGTSQLVID
+390 AGAEGTSQLVID
-402 RRRRIVVGATF
+402 KHRRIVVGATF

-430 GELTLEQLWHGIAP
+430 GELTLEQLRHGIAP

-453 NLLDATGL
+453 NLLEAVGL
-461 GRGCQR
+461 